1 MASTPSP
8 SEFRIDG
15 KKRDEY
21 DKSVDNPKDEDE
33 KAMRHAIT
41 KWARKQT
48 GSANVQ
54 WIYVWTN

>member
-1 MASTPSP
+1 MAATP
-8 SEFRIDG
+8 SEFRIDAE
-15 KKRDEY
+15 KRVEY
-21 DKSVDNPKDEDE
+21 DQSVDNPKDKDE
-33 KAMRHAIT
+33 KEMRKAIT